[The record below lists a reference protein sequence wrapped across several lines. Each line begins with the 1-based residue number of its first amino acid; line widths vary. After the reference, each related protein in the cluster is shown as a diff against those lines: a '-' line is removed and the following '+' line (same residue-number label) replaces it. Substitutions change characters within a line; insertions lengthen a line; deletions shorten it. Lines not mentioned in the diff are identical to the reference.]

1 MQPSDN
7 RPQDASAAQGVPP
20 KDYAMLVLE
29 DEDTEAYVA
38 DAQTVYVA
46 ETVLTKVHLLEGRF
60 TDAEF
65 RAWCLEMQ
73 TRHVIPFQ
81 NAHIMTAWVSDD
93 DWPDMSDYITHG
105 WAMINYSG
113 RARSNRCGSL
123 GGHAWRPFRG
133 QPHHGP
139 LSQASAGPQLAKKR
153 LAAQQFGVSM

>member
-38 DAQTVYVA
+38 DAQTVYVT
-46 ETVLTKVHLLEGRF
+46 ETVLTKVYLLEGRF
-60 TDAEF
+60 TDADL
-65 RAWCLEMQ
+65 RAWCLGMQ

-105 WAMINYSG
+105 WAMITRDEHAAIAVAVWAAMHGDHSEANRIMG
-113 RARSNRCGSL
+113 RCRRLPPARS
-123 GGHAWRPFRG
+123 
-133 QPHHGP
+133 
-139 LSQASAGPQLAKKR
+139 
-153 LAAQQFGVSM
+153 

>member
-46 ETVLTKVHLLEGRF
+46 ETVLTKVYLVEGRF

-81 NAHIMTAWVSDD
+81 NAHIMTAWVSGVTTSEVNHVDR
-93 DWPDMSDYITHG
+93 MSPGLRLVRSFHG
-105 WAMINYSG
+105 
-113 RARSNRCGSL
+113 
-123 GGHAWRPFRG
+123 
-133 QPHHGP
+133 
-139 LSQASAGPQLAKKR
+139 
-153 LAAQQFGVSM
+153 